1 MTANIWTKG
10 TLLDITVNVVP
21 LLMLGFFL
29 FLFAVVAPWGVTLS
43 LVSIIQLL
51 LIVVPFLS
59 LAVLTYEA
67 AKLIER

>member
-1 MTANIWTKG
+1 MTANIWTKD

-29 FLFAVVAPWGVTLS
+29 LLFAVVAPWGVTLS
-43 LVSIIQLL
+43 LVSIMQIL
-51 LIVVPFLS
+51 LIVVPFLA

-67 AKLIER
+67 AKHIEG